1 MLNFLC
7 NAQQIKTDQDGY
19 LLQSGLSWRLYV
31 FFVFRKA
38 GMQWQETFFGISN
51 QQEGKVMKRVKRFS
65 ISMMLAMAAVV
76 LMTAGV
82 WAAEVVIGFTGPLSG
97 PGAGY
102 GRDNANGLKMAVDDI
117 NARGGITIDGEKHT
131 FKLETFDDMIDPTAA
146 VNNARRMYSRSDVR
160 VIFNPVFNTIAPLM
174 EINEQRGSE
183 FLMMAYTST
192 PAVDEFENTLAAS
205 IPPPFT
211 AYVRAFAEI
220 GWERGWR
227 KGGMVVTLGAYGDEW
242 REAFKEHWVNDLG
255 GEIVADKPA
264 NYYTDTD
271 FSSQLS
277 AALSENP
284 DFLLIGGPSEPTGLV
299 IEQARNLGFKGGFIL
314 VDQAKMDYIADVVFD
329 GDLSLMDGVIGVCRV
344 LDVPTQVVKDFNKR
358 YEETYG
364 VHNTFE
370 AMLNYSTINIIFDAM
385 EKAGTVDDPKAI
397 KAAIPEVL
405 PQSGETVPTP
415 YLGTRQTRLL
425 VAATAGV
432 IEDGEYSK
440 AYQYLWW
447 PKDEED
453 FEKYKKMAPSGI
465 ETRWLPVEGYL
476 E

>member
-1 MLNFLC
+1 
-7 NAQQIKTDQDGY
+7 
-19 LLQSGLSWRLYV
+19 
-31 FFVFRKA
+31 
-38 GMQWQETFFGISN
+38 
-51 QQEGKVMKRVKRFS
+51 MKRVKRFS

-76 LMTAGV
+76 FMAAGT

-117 NARGGITIDGEKHT
+117 NAKGGITINGEKYT

-146 VNNARRMYSRSDVR
+146 VNNARRMHSRSGVR

-174 EINEQRGSE
+174 EINEQKGSE
-183 FLMMAYTST
+183 FLLMAYSST
-192 PAVDEFENTLAAS
+192 PAIDEMENDLTAS

-211 AYVRAFAEI
+211 AYVKAFSEMA
-220 GWERGWR
+220 WEKGWR
-227 KGGMVVTLGAYGDEW
+227 KGAMVVTLGAYGDEW
-242 REAFKEHWVNDLG
+242 REAFKEHWVHELG
-255 GEIVADKPA
+255 GEILADKPA

-271 FSSQLS
+271 FSSQIS
-277 AALSENP
+277 AALAENP

-329 GDLSLMDGVIGVCRV
+329 GDLSLMNNVIGVCAV
-344 LDVPTQVVKDFNKR
+344 LELPAPVVKDFNTR
-358 YEETYG
+358 YEEIYG

-370 AMLNYSTINIIFDAM
+370 AMLNYSALNIVFDAM
-385 EKAGTVDDPKAI
+385 KEAGTVDDPKAI
-397 KAAIPEVL
+397 KAAMAEVL
-405 PQSGETVPTP
+405 PQSEENVPTP
-415 YLGTRQTRLL
+415 YLGTRETKLL
-425 VAATAGV
+425 VAATSGI
-432 IEDGEYSK
+432 IEDGKYSK

-453 FEKYKKMAPSGI
+453 FEKNKQIAPGGI

>member
-1 MLNFLC
+1 
-7 NAQQIKTDQDGY
+7 
-19 LLQSGLSWRLYV
+19 
-31 FFVFRKA
+31 
-38 GMQWQETFFGISN
+38 
-51 QQEGKVMKRVKRFS
+51 MKQVKRFS
-65 ISMMLAMAAVV
+65 FSLMLAMAAVAF
-76 LMTAGV
+76 MAAGV

-117 NARGGITIDGEKHT
+117 NARGGITIDGEKYT
-131 FKLETFDDMIDPTAA
+131 FKFETFDDMIDPTAA
-146 VNNARRMYSRSDVR
+146 VNNARRMYSRSGAR
-160 VIFNPVFNTIAPLM
+160 VICNPIFNTIAPLM
-174 EINEQRGSE
+174 EINEQKGSE
-183 FLMMAYTST
+183 FLLMAYSST
-192 PAVDEFENTLAAS
+192 PAIDQIKNDLTAS

-211 AYVRAFAEI
+211 AYVKAFSEMA
-220 GWERGWR
+220 WEKGWR
-227 KGGMVVTLGAYGDEW
+227 KGAMVVTLGAYGDEW
-242 REAFKEHWVNDLG
+242 REAFKEHWVNELG
-255 GEIVADKPA
+255 GEILADKPA

-271 FSSQLS
+271 FSSQIS

-329 GDLSLMDGVIGVCRV
+329 GDLSLMNNVIGVCAV
-344 LDVPTQVVKDFNKR
+344 LELPAPVVKEFNTR

-370 AMLNYSTINIIFDAM
+370 AMLNYSALNIVFDAM
-385 EKAGTVDDPKAI
+385 KEAGTVDDPKAI
-397 KAAIPEVL
+397 KAAMAKVL
-405 PQSGETVPTP
+405 PQSEENVPTP
-415 YLGTRQTRLL
+415 YLGTRETKLL
-425 VAATAGV
+425 VAATAGI
-432 IEDGEYSK
+432 IEDGKYSR

-453 FEKYKKMAPSGI
+453 FEKYKDMAPGGI

>member
-1 MLNFLC
+1 
-7 NAQQIKTDQDGY
+7 
-19 LLQSGLSWRLYV
+19 
-31 FFVFRKA
+31 
-38 GMQWQETFFGISN
+38 
-51 QQEGKVMKRVKRFS
+51 
-65 ISMMLAMAAVV
+65 MLAMAAVAF
-76 LMTAGV
+76 MAAGV

-117 NARGGITIDGEKHT
+117 NARGGITIDGEKYT

-146 VNNARRMYSRSDVR
+146 VNNARRMYSRSGAR
-160 VIFNPVFNTIAPLM
+160 VICNPIFNTIAPLM
-174 EINEQRGSE
+174 EINEQKGSE
-183 FLMMAYTST
+183 FLLMAYSST
-192 PAVDEFENTLAAS
+192 PAIDQIKNDLTAS

-211 AYVRAFAEI
+211 AYVKAFSEMA
-220 GWERGWR
+220 WEKGWR
-227 KGGMVVTLGAYGDEW
+227 KGAMVVTLGAYGDEW
-242 REAFKEHWVNDLG
+242 REAFKEHWVHELG
-255 GEIVADKPA
+255 GEILADKPA

-271 FSSQLS
+271 FSSQIS

-329 GDLSLMDGVIGVCRV
+329 GDLSLMNNVIGVCAV
-344 LDVPTQVVKDFNKR
+344 LELPAPVVKEFNTR

-370 AMLNYSTINIIFDAM
+370 AMLNYSALNIVFDAM
-385 EKAGTVDDPKAI
+385 KEAGTVDDPKAI
-397 KAAIPEVL
+397 KAAMAKVL
-405 PQSGETVPTP
+405 PQSEENVPTP
-415 YLGTRQTRLL
+415 YLGTRETKLL
-425 VAATAGV
+425 VPATAGI
-432 IEDGEYSK
+432 IEDGKYSR

-453 FEKYKKMAPSGI
+453 FEKYKDMAPSGM

>member
-1 MLNFLC
+1 
-7 NAQQIKTDQDGY
+7 
-19 LLQSGLSWRLYV
+19 
-31 FFVFRKA
+31 
-38 GMQWQETFFGISN
+38 
-51 QQEGKVMKRVKRFS
+51 
-65 ISMMLAMAAVV
+65 MLAMAAVAF
-76 LMTAGV
+76 MAAGV

-117 NARGGITIDGEKHT
+117 NARGGITIDGEKYT

-146 VNNARRMYSRSDVR
+146 VNNARRMHSRSGAR

-174 EINEQRGSE
+174 EINEQKGSE
-183 FLMMAYTST
+183 FLLMAYSST
-192 PAVDEFENTLAAS
+192 PAIDQIKNDLTAS

-211 AYVRAFAEI
+211 AYVKAFSEMA
-220 GWERGWR
+220 WEKGWR
-227 KGGMVVTLGAYGDEW
+227 KGAMVVTLGAYGDEW
-242 REAFKEHWVNDLG
+242 REAFKEHWVNELG
-255 GEIVADKPA
+255 GEILADKPA

-271 FSSQLS
+271 FSSQIS

-329 GDLSLMDGVIGVCRV
+329 GDLSLMNNVIGVCAV
-344 LDVPTQVVKDFNKR
+344 LELPAPVVKEFNTR

-370 AMLNYSTINIIFDAM
+370 AMLNYSALNIVFDAM
-385 EKAGTVDDPKAI
+385 KEAGTVDDPKAI
-397 KAAIPEVL
+397 KAAMAKVL
-405 PQSGETVPTP
+405 PQSEENVPTP
-415 YLGTRQTRLL
+415 YLGTRETKLL
-425 VAATAGV
+425 VAATAGI
-432 IEDGEYSK
+432 IEDGKYSR

-453 FEKYKKMAPSGI
+453 FEKYKDMAPGGI